1 MPSGDLPPERRGR
14 SEPAMNK
21 KLALAI
27 LGSPH
32 KNGKTSS
39 MMDIAIRRAEE
50 KGYMVTKI
58 NLYEKN
64 ISFCRGCRSCLD
76 TGICTQKDDI
86 QEIASLLRE
95 CQIVLLAAPVYW
107 ANVPAPV
114 KNLFD
119 RLLGTAM
126 EETSAF
132 PKPRLQ
138 GKKYMILTSCNTPFP
153 FSWIF
158 GQSRRAIR
166 NMDEFFRTAGMKPI
180 GKVVYAGAASEKK
193 MPNQIVR
200 KIERCL
206 K

>member
-1 MPSGDLPPERRGR
+1 MS
-14 SEPAMNK
+14 MNEK
-21 KLALAI
+21 NLLAI

-32 KNGKTSS
+32 ANGMTAT
-39 MMDIAIRRAEE
+39 MLNYAIRKAEE
-50 KGYMVTKI
+50 MGYNVIKI

-64 ISFCRGCRSCLD
+64 LSYCTGCRACMN
-76 TGICTQKDDI
+76 THTCIQKDDI
-86 QEIASLLRE
+86 QEIVMCLQK
-95 CQIVLLAAPVYW
+95 CQTVLLAAPVYW

-132 PKPRLQ
+132 PKPRLKD
-138 GKKYMILTSCNTPFP
+138 KKYMLLTSCNTPSP

-158 GQSRRAIR
+158 GQSRGAIR
-166 NMDEFFRTAGMKPI
+166 SMDEFFKTAGMKPI
-180 GKVVYAGAASEKK
+180 GKIVCAGTVSKK
-193 MPNQIVR
+193 ELPKQTIK
-200 KIERCL
+200 KIERCM